1 MYTFE
6 DVDSKIATFLTECG
20 NSFASNDLLLRT
32 KCADILPKCV
42 LSKKYAFCSISR
54 RLVWSSWVSDCHG
67 HNGVGG
73 AKIQPVQVQSNQAVG
88 ATVSHSLLFFFS

>member
-6 DVDSKIATFLTECG
+6 EVDSKIATFLTECG

-42 LSKKYAFCSISR
+42 LSKKYAFCSFPGASCGVVGLVIVMVTMGLAGR
-54 RLVWSSWVSDCHG
+54 RYSQYRSSQTRLWEL
-67 HNGVGG
+67 
-73 AKIQPVQVQSNQAVG
+73 Q
-88 ATVSHSLLFFFS
+88 